1 MDSIVPLSTFLKCEQ
16 DHAMNGQHFVEWISK
31 TSSFFRNE
39 HGSMRF
45 LLGITFTD
53 SLKILGVFANMSIVI
68 DNATWHNQLTE
79 LEQTKSN

>member
-31 TSSFFRNE
+31 TSSFLRNE

-45 LLGITFTD
+45 LLGTTSTD

>member
-1 MDSIVPLSTFLKCEQ
+1 
-16 DHAMNGQHFVEWISK
+16 MNGQHFVEWISK
-31 TSSFFRNE
+31 TSSLLRNE

-45 LLGITFTD
+45 LLGTTSTD
-53 SLKILGVFANMSIVI
+53 SLKILGVFATMSIVI